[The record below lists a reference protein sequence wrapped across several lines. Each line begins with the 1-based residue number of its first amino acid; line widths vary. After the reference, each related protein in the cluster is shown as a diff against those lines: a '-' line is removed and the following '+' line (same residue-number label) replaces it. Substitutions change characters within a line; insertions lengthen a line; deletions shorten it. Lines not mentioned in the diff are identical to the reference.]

1 MHIIVLLLSHETEKN
16 IVVSSCYL
24 SKEEEEAEK
33 NNLHFLLPE
42 IKRNHSQP
50 SSKTKNCKL
59 K

>member
-1 MHIIVLLLSHETEKN
+1 MHIIVLLLSHEAEKN
-16 IVVSSCYL
+16 IVVSCCYL
-24 SKEEEEAEK
+24 SKEEEAEK